1 MCIGGAYVI
10 FFKTHS
16 QRNAEPQRLESQE
29 LWETCEKLQE
39 TVGVCS
45 FEAYFISPGAEPE
58 PVLYGY
64 VGHEGWWTGTSDPPL
79 VFKGFI

>member
-1 MCIGGAYVI
+1 MKWTYII
-10 FFKTHS
+10 LFKPHS
-16 QRNAEPQRLESQE
+16 QRTVSPQRLETQE

-45 FEAYFISPGAEPE
+45 FEAYFLTPGAEPE

-64 VGHEGWWTGTSDPPL
+64 LDSEGWWTGTSEPPL
-79 VFKGFI
+79 VFKRFI